1 MSVSSG
7 SEKWHSFPSAPWFFV
22 VRKDN
27 LDSVIVSFAHFS
39 LLSVDVLQ
47 TYKWKGSAFHFF
59 PLCPISLLSSYSPF
73 WFPYDLK
80 LSHCG
85 TISAVFYFR
94 FFVLRRLWWGGE
106 KVFKDFLKDR
116 GKKDLPL
123 PWDGMLKKR
132 EEQGFWRDL
141 CWNPENKSR
150 VHYKA
155 KLEMHWTTGV
165 PTTKV
170 VRQVTLLKF
179 WLQRVSLWCWQHLQ
193 SIKKHVWYMT
203 LWCQRVLSS
212 IRLNIFDEGNK
223 FSGTCSWKVQPPD
236 IFLD

>member
-27 LDSVIVSFAHFS
+27 LDSVTVSFAHFS

-47 TYKWKGSAFHFF
+47 TCKWKGSAFHFF

-94 FFVLRRLWWGGE
+94 VFVLRRLWWGGE
-106 KVFKDFLKDR
+106 KVFKDFLEDR

-141 CWNPENKSR
+141 CWNPENNRGFITKLNLKCIGQLVSR
-150 VHYKA
+150 QR
-155 KLEMHWTTGV
+155 KLSD
-165 PTTKV
+165 
-170 VRQVTLLKF
+170 RLL
-179 WLQRVSLWCWQHLQ
+179 CW
-193 SIKKHVWYMT
+193 
-203 LWCQRVLSS
+203 SS
-212 IRLNIFDEGNK
+212 GCSECRCDVGNT
-223 FSGTCSWKVQPPD
+223 FSQ
-236 IFLD
+236 